1 MITTRA
7 VPTLPADHRHA
18 ARPTN
23 PRRTLPAHFGVRHH
37 LHVDRSELLTAL
49 DCDGINPNTYSLDG
63 GHPPER
69 YVLAHQPGGWSV
81 YYSERGLETGRA
93 DFGAEDEACR
103 HLLQLL
109 RSDQATHFHLVAGP
123 LPAAEADAAFQT
135 WKKAHGLT
143 SSDALDPSDVRIDNP
158 VFTAAEGPVRRYWIR
173 GTKLPGRCEAE

>member
-1 MITTRA
+1 M
-7 VPTLPADHRHA
+7 
-18 ARPTN
+18 
-23 PRRTLPAHFGVRHH
+23 RHH
-37 LHVDRSELLTAL
+37 LHVNRSELLTAI
-49 DCDGINPNTYSLDG
+49 DRDGINPNTYSLEG

-93 DFGAEDEACR
+93 DFGTEDEACR

-109 RSDQATHFHLVAGP
+109 RGDQTTHFHLVAGP

-135 WKKAHGLT
+135 WKEAHGLT
-143 SSDALDPSDVRIDNP
+143 SDELDTPDVRIDNP

-173 GTKLPGRCEAE
+173 GTKLPGRHEAG